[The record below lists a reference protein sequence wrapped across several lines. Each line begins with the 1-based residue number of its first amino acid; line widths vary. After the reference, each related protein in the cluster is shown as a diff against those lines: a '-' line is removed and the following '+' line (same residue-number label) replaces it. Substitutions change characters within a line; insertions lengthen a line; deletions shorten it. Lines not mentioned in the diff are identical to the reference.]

1 MRKSFLFLMFVS
13 AAIIGLPGCIGAALG
28 AALPSLLIDGGMSI
42 LFSLLGS
49 LVTGALTP
57 APAA

>member
-1 MRKSFLFLMFVS
+1 MRKSFLFLMFLT
-13 AAIIGLPGCIGAALG
+13 AAVIGLPGCIGAALG

-49 LVTGALTP
+49 VITGALNPTP
-57 APAA
+57 AA